1 MEASLQFKNR
11 ILYTLVFVGSLLL
24 LVIALGP
31 GLFGNPSI
39 PYASWQFTA
48 FHVLCHQDP
57 LRSFT
62 LNGSQMAVCAR
73 CIGIYGS
80 FFMGVIIMPF
90 LGLIKKLKFR
100 YYFRFLIGTITLN
113 LIDVLG
119 NLFEFWT
126 NTNESRFVFGV
137 LFGLGAAVLL
147 TNEFFNKLNSED

>member
-1 MEASLQFKNR
+1 MEAPLQFKNR
-11 ILYTLVFVGSLLL
+11 VLYTLVFGGSLLL

-39 PYASWQFTA
+39 PYASWQFKA
-48 FHVLCHQDP
+48 FHVLCHQNP
-57 LRSFT
+57 VRSLT
-62 LNGSQMAVCAR
+62 LDGSQMAVCAR

-80 FFMGVIIMPF
+80 FFIGVIMMPF

-100 YYFRFLIGTITLN
+100 YYFRFLIGTIILN

-119 NLFEFWT
+119 NLFGFWT

-137 LFGLGAAVLL
+137 LFGLSAAVLL
-147 TNEFFNKLNSED
+147 TNEFFNKLNTED